1 MRAIRAGRVLL
12 GIGLVLCAAGVF
24 AQEKTGKEDKPDKP
38 KMTHPGFEKL
48 KSLAGEWVLADK
60 PKDAAEEKTDAKPD
74 KSADEQVAIV
84 YKVVSAGSAVMEHMF
99 PGTPHEMVTM
109 YHLDGPDLVLT
120 HYCAA
125 GNQPRM
131 KAEKSDDANKL
142 VFKFA
147 GGTNMDP
154 AKDGHMHDLTWT
166 FTDSDH
172 VRAEWT
178 FFEDGKKSDVTVLDL
193 KRKK

>member
-1 MRAIRAGRVLL
+1 MRNSRVSFVAL
-12 GIGLVLCAAGVF
+12 GIGLLLCAAGVV
-24 AQEKTGKEDKPDKP
+24 AQEKAEKKHQTDKP
-38 KMTHPGFEKL
+38 KVTHAGFEKL
-48 KSLAGEWVLADK
+48 KSLAGEWVMESVQEGA
-60 PKDAAEEKTDAKPD
+60 DAKPE
-74 KSADEQVAIV
+74 KKADEQVAIV
-84 YKVVSAGSAVMEHMF
+84 YKGISAGSTVMEHLF

-154 AKDGHMHDLTWT
+154 AKDGHMHDLTLT
-166 FTDSDH
+166 FVDADH
-172 VRAEWT
+172 IKAEWT
-178 FFEDGKKSDVTVLDL
+178 YFEDGKKSDVTVFEL